1 MKIITWNVRGI
12 NASDKRGRIKQL
24 LDFTKGDIILLQE
37 TKLSAQVFDKTLA
50 KWTNWLSV
58 HAEGHGASGGLAI
71 LWNAKSIH
79 GILIGQDSNWQL
91 LKVEH
96 FDLKFLIFNI
106 YGPTSTNDKRNL
118 WAVLT
123 NLIQQEREMNFILG
137 GDFNALLS
145 MSEKKGGICP
155 PIRTIQDFS
164 SFVEDNNLSDILPMN
179 GLYTW
184 TNRRIGFLEI
194 VERLDRFLFSQSW
207 KLLIFSFKSKILP
220 FSISRSFSNLVID
233 IKE

>member
-1 MKIITWNVRGI
+1 M
-12 NASDKRGRIKQL
+12 
-24 LDFTKGDIILLQE
+24 
-37 TKLSAQVFDKTLA
+37 A
-50 KWTNWLSV
+50 KWTNWLLV

-155 PIRTIQDFS
+155 PIRTI
-164 SFVEDNNLSDILPMN
+164 
-179 GLYTW
+179 
-184 TNRRIGFLEI
+184 
-194 VERLDRFLFSQSW
+194 
-207 KLLIFSFKSKILP
+207 
-220 FSISRSFSNLVID
+220 
-233 IKE
+233 